1 MPLQPCL
8 PYNPFWSGTEYEVI
22 EVVFEGHPNAQSLRE
37 RYLADSITTAS
48 PNQLVTML
56 YDALILDMQRAE
68 SGFASNDLVAIN
80 DSLVH
85 AQQIIRALRSSLR
98 LDAWEGAERLA
109 SLYDYLYMELIQANV
124 AKDRVRA
131 RTCASMISALA
142 DAWHKAAETVQST

>member
-1 MPLQPCL
+1 MALHPCFLQ
-8 PYNPFWSGTEYEVI
+8 NPFWDGAEHG
-22 EVVFEGHPNAQSLRE
+22 VVEMAFEGRPNAQSLRE

-48 PNQLVTML
+48 PHQLVTML

-68 SGFASNDLVAIN
+68 SGFAANDLAAIN

-142 DAWHKAAETVQST
+142 DAWHKAAETVQSP